1 MEAID
6 YIQSLELTPPERR
19 GPGQPAPPPPEF
31 TGDGQALTI
40 GAGMTEFY
48 KHVPQMLRPALS
60 DSLLLAQ
67 LAADKATA
75 AQNDPWAWFSN
86 YDSVFRK
93 IGWICNST
101 EAAAQNFSDT
111 NVELHQAI
119 IPLLTAAFGPAVAAT
134 SLIITA
140 LTQLQTMNKESP
152 WITLFHQKSAS
163 VNAAKFGTSH
173 VGLGAD
179 GEAEIKSV
187 FFGVEAR
194 QRITQVLF
202 LKLSSGSAKVKSAT
216 SNARLS
222 GDMISRIELTL
233 KDKVAPYITDN
244 IKNIDI

>member
-1 MEAID
+1 MESIN
-6 YIQSLELTPPERR
+6 YIQSLELPSPELR
-19 GPGQPAPPPPEF
+19 GPGEPASPPPRF

-40 GAGMTEFY
+40 GAGMTEFS
-48 KHVPQMLRPALS
+48 KDVPQTLRPAVS

-75 AQNDPWAWFSN
+75 GRDDPWAWFSN
-86 YDSVFRK
+86 YNSVFRK
-93 IGWICNST
+93 IGWVCDSA
-101 EAAAQNFSDT
+101 EGAAQAFSDI
-111 NVELHQAI
+111 NLELHQAI

-152 WITLFHQKSAS
+152 WITIFHRKSAS
-163 VNAAKFGTSH
+163 VNAAKFGTSY
-173 VGLGAD
+173 VGLGID
-179 GEAEIKSV
+179 GEAEIKTV

-202 LKLSSGSAKVKSAT
+202 LNLSSGSARVKSAT

-222 GDMISRIELTL
+222 AEMISRVEGTL
-233 KDKVAPYITDN
+233 KDKVTPYISDN